1 MDDLIQV
8 LELLRERHRFGGYI
22 HVKLVAGS
30 ETSQIDRLTALAS
43 RISLNFEA
51 PCGKSLAQIA
61 PDKSFSTTLHDFE
74 RVRSLVVRERAEQ
87 AHGKPRDPLHPG
99 GASGMTMQFVVG
111 ATADTDRTL
120 LGTVT
125 ELEADGGVHHAH
137 FSAFRP
143 ISDTP
148 LESRPA
154 TPALREHRLYQ
165 ATYLLQGYGFTA
177 DEIVYGDGGNLPL
190 NVDPKCAWALAH
202 PEHFPVEIQT
212 ASYEQLV
219 RVPGIGPLV
228 ARRIVSLRGS
238 TAFRS
243 LADLRRLGVLTTR
256 AGGFLTLGGRR
267 LQTKRWTEQLGFWAP
282 EDEVGTYHVVY
293 QVSPGTF
300 R

>member
-1 MDDLIQV
+1 V
-8 LELLRERHRFGGYI
+8 L
-22 HVKLVAGS
+22 
-30 ETSQIDRLTALAS
+30 Q
-43 RISLNFEA
+43 
-51 PCGKSLAQIA
+51 
-61 PDKSFSTTLHDFE
+61 
-74 RVRSLVVRERAEQ
+74 ERAEQ
-87 AHGKPRDPLHPG
+87 AEGKPRDLLHPG
-99 GASGMTMQFVVG
+99 GAAGMTMQFVVG

-125 ELEADGGVHHAH
+125 ELQADGGVHHAH

-148 LESRPA
+148 MESRPA

-202 PEHFPVEIQT
+202 PEHFPVEVRT

-282 EDEVGTYHVVY
+282 QDEVGAYHVVY